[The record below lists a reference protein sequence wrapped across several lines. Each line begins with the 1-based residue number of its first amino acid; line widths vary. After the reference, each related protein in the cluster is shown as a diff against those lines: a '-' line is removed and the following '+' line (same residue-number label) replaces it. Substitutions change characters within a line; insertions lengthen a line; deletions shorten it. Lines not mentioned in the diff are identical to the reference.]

1 MRTLLVI
8 AGFFNTKNKSAV
20 IIMNATSVKKFYR
33 IDAYLVLCHALLL
46 AFGYGLWKLHLHI
59 QTKLDMSGLFFMI
72 ISILGGFA
80 GLIVLAVTLPRLDRS
95 VRNLSVNK
103 FVLALL
109 YWVSSTAIFV
119 LFGVS
124 KFFFNNPLVL
134 LIFVLL
140 FFGSV
145 YLSVIRLADM
155 RKQDW
160 LILIGIFG
168 TIGLLFFLPKF

>member
-1 MRTLLVI
+1 
-8 AGFFNTKNKSAV
+8 
-20 IIMNATSVKKFYR
+20 MNASPIKKFYR
-33 IDAYLVLCHALLL
+33 IDAYLVLCHTLLL
-46 AFGYGLWKLHLHI
+46 AFGYGLWKLHPHI
-59 QTKLDMSGLFFMI
+59 PTKPDMSGLFFMI
-72 ISILGGFA
+72 ISILGSFA
-80 GLIVLAVTLPRLDRS
+80 GLIVLGVTLPRLDRS

-119 LFGVS
+119 LFGIS

-145 YLSVIRLADM
+145 YLSVIRLANM
-155 RKQDW
+155 RKKDW
-160 LILIGIFG
+160 LILSGIFG
-168 TIGLLFFLPKF
+168 AIALFFFLPEF